1 MNEELAS
8 TNEDLLIRNRDH
20 SVADAIVSSVR
31 IPLLVL
37 DRELRVLRANPSFY
51 KEFELTPEVAEGKF
65 LRDLGARQWDLP
77 ELLARLGKVLA
88 PDGRLVD
95 HEVVF
100 PGSATTAPRI
110 FRVDADRIPGDA
122 ERTELILLSIENV
135 TEHRTRVDA
144 LELASR
150 RKDEFLAMLAH
161 ELRNPL
167 TPITHAVHLLQR
179 ESFAG
184 SPAVL
189 HAMIERQ
196 SRRLVRLVD
205 DLLDL
210 ARINRGH
217 IELRNSLV
225 NLTTVVQDAAESVR
239 IHMEERR
246 HEMKI
251 VVPSSPVCVDGDAAR
266 LEQIVANL
274 LDNAAKYTNP
284 GGRIE
289 VNLTE
294 QVGQAVLSVRD
305 NGIGLAIGRPGAHLR
320 VVRPGG

>member
-1 MNEELAS
+1 MPVTQIEEGLEPMPNKSLALANNHFRLALRAQPQASKLTESEKDRRIAQLERELESTRGFLQTAKDELQPMNEELTTTS
-8 TNEDLLIRNRDH
+8 EDLLG
-20 SVADAIVSSVR
+20 R
-31 IPLLVL
+31 I
-37 DRELRVLRANPSFY
+37 REL
-51 KEFELTPEVAEGKF
+51 EVAS
-65 LRDLGARQWDLP
+65 Q
-77 ELLARLGKVLA
+77 
-88 PDGRLVD
+88 
-95 HEVVF
+95 
-100 PGSATTAPRI
+100 
-110 FRVDADRIPGDA
+110 
-122 ERTELILLSIENV
+122 
-135 TEHRTRVDA
+135 
-144 LELASR
+144 

-179 ESFAG
+179 ESFGG

-189 HAMIERQ
+189 YAMIERQ

-217 IELRNSLV
+217 IELRTSLV

-239 IHMEERR
+239 VRMEERR

-251 VVPSSPVCVDGDAAR
+251 SVPYSPVCVEGDAAR
-266 LEQIVANL
+266 LEQIVSNL

-289 VNLTE
+289 VKSHRAGWASRVE
-294 QVGQAVLSVRD
+294 CARQWY
-305 NGIGLAIGRPGAHLR
+305 RPGH
-320 VVRPGG
+320 